1 MFVLGL
7 LGLLQVWFIPG
18 ILFLSFSKRLKFTD
32 MVILSVPLS
41 ITINCIIVALLV
53 YFKLYYQEYFLGI
66 LILEFIIITYN
77 FIKNENISSLF
88 SGIEDFLK
96 LKKRFNFDLD
106 VIDIPIL
113 LCLGL
118 IVFLGLQTIGDV
130 IHIGDALRSFN
141 SWSLKWVNGTPEHT
155 GFYPPG
161 LPILMSIIYKFIN
174 NTDVEF
180 FTRAIILIYPAWVF
194 LITYRS
200 IYLIKI
206 YKNEIKLT
214 LLISSLIFIYIFRNY
229 SMYVGYTE
237 PIQFLLTSVS
247 IFVMALIF
255 FKKKLDNY
263 DYFLFGLIIIAN
275 PLIKQ
280 TGLYICFL
288 FPIFYLI
295 LSYKKVRTKELFK
308 NFVMILTPI
317 LIPFLWF
324 IYTLYVIYIDK
335 SSSSNMEFIV
345 GLNTQ
350 SITDKLYYIFGFLTF
365 PLIILIIF
373 SLFNYLSLR
382 IFVFITLPYVI
393 LYFLYFGYDN
403 RHFALIIP
411 IVAINIAMGVNKFF
425 EKFKLNRINYPK
437 YFFSLVSFSFVSLF
451 LLTMNIYRGEERL
464 LNSSIYQ
471 KKLRGDQNLNVL
483 LYHYVKNDELKI
495 ISIPDQLDF
504 RYLPEIGNRINVNL
518 KCNEINIQEKQYYLL
533 IQKSYCEKI
542 NKKYFKKINKEK
554 NYTKLFYLNNHY
566 LFKKNN
572 KVN

>member
-542 NKKYFKKINKEK
+542 NK
-554 NYTKLFYLNNHY
+554 T
-566 LFKKNN
+566 
-572 KVN
+572 

>member
-1 MFVLGL
+1 MFFLGL

-41 ITINCIIVALLV
+41 ITINCMIVALLV

-66 LILEFIIITYN
+66 LVLEFIIITYN
-77 FIKNENISSLF
+77 LIKNENINSLL
-88 SGIEDFLK
+88 SEIEDFLK
-96 LKKRFNFDLD
+96 LKKRFNFNLD

-141 SWSLKWVNGTPEHT
+141 YWSLKWVNGTPIHT

-161 LPILMSIIYKFIN
+161 LPILMSIIYKIIN
-174 NTDVEF
+174 NTDIEF

-194 LITYRS
+194 LIFYRS
-200 IYLIKI
+200 INLIKI

-247 IFVMALIF
+247 IFLMALIF

-263 DYFLFGLIIIAN
+263 EYFLFGLIIIAN

-280 TGLYICFL
+280 TGLYICFM

-295 LSYKKVRTKELFK
+295 LSYKKVRAKELFK
-308 NFVMILTPI
+308 NFVVILVPI

-350 SITDKLYYIFGFLTF
+350 SITDKLYYIFGFLTL

-373 SLFNYLSLR
+373 SLLNYLSLK

-393 LYFLYFGYDN
+393 LYLLYIGYDN
-403 RHFALIIP
+403 RHFALIVP
-411 IVAINIAMGVNKFF
+411 IVAINIAMGINKFF
-425 EKFKLNRINYPK
+425 EKFNLNRINYPK
-437 YFFSLVSFSFVSLF
+437 YSFSLISVFCVALF
-451 LLTMNIYRGEERL
+451 LVTINFYRGEERL
-464 LNSSIYQ
+464 LNSSISQ
-471 KKLRGDQNLNVL
+471 KKLRGDQHVNIL
-483 LYHYVKNDELKI
+483 LYHYVENDELKI
-495 ISIPDQLDF
+495 ISTPDHLDF
-504 RYLPEIGNRINVNL
+504 SFLPEIGNRINSNS
-518 KCNEINIQEKQYYLL
+518 KCSDFNIEEKQYYLL
-533 IQKSYCEKI
+533 IKKSYCEKI
-542 NKKYFKKINKEK
+542 DKKYLKKINKE
-554 NYTKLFYLNNHY
+554 NYTKLFYLNDYY

>member
-308 NFVMILTPI
+308 NFVIILTPI